1 MKHIYLM
8 LLLFLAAGCF
18 VLPVPVKSQDQAKPK
33 PKPAQQVQQQE
44 PQEEYTEEEY
54 DAYEKAVKEPDL
66 DKRAQMLFAFMEKY
80 PKSKLMPYIDQSYQ
94 TLAYDYSKGQNWDKL
109 LPLAEQWLK
118 THPNDLQTI
127 VYIAEAAQ
135 KLGKDQIFLE
145 YGEKIYSQKPTANM
159 AYYISQS
166 YKKLGNEARYLEW
179 TEKLFSYPEFA
190 GDFGLRLVFVDKYT
204 KEKKFDKAAEYAQ
217 LALKSLEVAK
227 KPETTTDAKWKA
239 DTAAVRRICYFTIG
253 VNYYEK
259 ERCPDAIKYFQ
270 LSLRIEKLAAPYYY
284 IGHCQWKTDKVEEA
298 IDSFAKAVLLKG
310 EVSSQA
316 KEYLEKLYKA
326 LHNQTTIG
334 IEKVYKRNQQELDE
348 GKP

>member
-1 MKHIYLM
+1 MKHTYLM
-8 LLLFLAAGCF
+8 LFLFLVAGCLM
-18 VLPVPVKSQDQAKPK
+18 LPAPAKSQTQAKPK
-33 PKPAQQVQQQE
+33 PAPQVQQQE

-66 DKRAQMLFAFMEKY
+66 DKRAQMLFAFKEKY
-80 PKSKLMPYIDQSYQ
+80 PKSKLMPYIDQAYQ
-94 TLAYDYSKGQNWDKL
+94 TLAYDYSNGQKWDKL

-127 VYIAEAAQ
+127 VYIAESAQ
-135 KLGKDQIFLE
+135 KLGKDQTFIE
-145 YGEKIYSQKPTANM
+145 YGEKIYAQKPTANM

-166 YKKLGNEARYLEW
+166 YKKLGNEAKYLEW
-179 TEKLFSYPEFA
+179 TEKLFAYPEFA

-204 KEKKFDKAAEYAQ
+204 KEKNFEKAAYYAQ
-217 LALKSLEVAK
+217 EALKSLEVAK
-227 KPETTTDAKWKA
+227 KPESMPDAKWRD
-239 DTAAVRRICYFTIG
+239 DTSAVRRICYFTIG
-253 VNYYEK
+253 LNYYEK
-259 ERCPDAIKYFQ
+259 EKCPDAIKYFQ
-270 LSLRIEKLAAPYYY
+270 LSLRVEKQAAPYYY

-310 EVSSQA
+310 DVSPQA

-334 IEKVYKRNQQELDE
+334 IEKVYKRAQQELDE